1 MARVSLALLT
11 VVLGI
16 VLLAGPGASQEKK
29 PKGQL
34 PQHWK
39 KLDLSKEQ
47 VGKIYSI
54 QGTYKT
60 KIKGL
65 KDQIAALEKQEKG
78 EMLKV
83 LTDEQKEKL
92 RQILLGESSPA
103 KEKAEKD
110 KRKEK

>member
-1 MARVSLALLT
+1 MVRAGLACLT
-11 VVLGI
+11 VILGI
-16 VLLAGPGASQEKK
+16 VLLAGPGTSQEKK

-47 VGKIYSI
+47 IGKIYSI

-78 EMLKV
+78 EMFKV
-83 LTDEQKEKL
+83 LNEEQKEKL
-92 RQILLGESSPA
+92 RQIVLGESG
-103 KEKAEKD
+103 KEKAPPPKD
-110 KRKEK
+110 K